1 MNEASGLADDCNT
14 CYNHRYTGLVTSE
27 SIVRSASD
35 ADDGALDTPSH
46 AVARIPLEES
56 VGFRLSRLARV
67 RRDRWASELRT
78 LGLTPAQ
85 AAILRAT
92 RDNPSQGL
100 RALARTLKFDAMA
113 VKRCV
118 DELEAREWVTTA
130 THEGDRRVRVVSLT
144 RAGGA
149 LMGRLDEFVHHQES
163 TLRTH
168 LSRAQLD
175 VLRALLEQLERAEGI
190 GVDDD
195 AIDDEES
202 EEH

>member
-1 MNEASGLADDCNT
+1 MNCNT
-14 CYNHRYTGLVTSE
+14 CYNNHYTGLVTSE
-27 SIVRSASD
+27 STVRSASD
-35 ADDGALDTPSH
+35 ADDGTLDTASH
-46 AVARIPLEES
+46 VVAGISLEES
-56 VGFRLSRLARV
+56 FGFRLSRLARV
-67 RRDRWASELRT
+67 RRDRWARELRS
-78 LGLTPAQ
+78 LGLTPSQ

-92 RDNPSQGL
+92 RDYPSQGL

-144 RAGGA
+144 PEGGA
-149 LMGRLDEFVHHQES
+149 LMSRLDEFVHHQES

-175 VLRALLEQLERAEGI
+175 VLSALLEQLERAEGI
-190 GVDDD
+190 GIDDD
-195 AIDDEES
+195 GIDNEES

>member
-1 MNEASGLADDCNT
+1 M
-14 CYNHRYTGLVTSE
+14 TSE
-27 SIVRSASD
+27 IVRSASD
-35 ADDGALDTPSH
+35 PDDGDPDTASQV
-46 AVARIPLEES
+46 VARISLEES
-56 VGFRLSRLARV
+56 VGFRLGRLARA
-67 RRDRWASELRT
+67 RRDRWANELRS
-78 LGLTPAQ
+78 LGLTPPQ

-118 DELEAREWVTTA
+118 DELEVREWVATT

-149 LMGRLDEFVHHQES
+149 LVSRLDEFVHHQES

-175 VLRALLEQLERAEGI
+175 VFSALLAQLERAEGI
-190 GVDDD
+190 GCDN
-195 AIDDEES
+195 DESDSDQS
-202 EEH
+202 EEQ